1 MWKHQFEA
9 ELIFDSDQMDVITE
23 SYQRQVKDGFCG
35 TLEDFID
42 TLAQVGICTTLL
54 KLAKGI

>member
-1 MWKHQFEA
+1 MLKHHFET
-9 ELIFDSDQMDVITE
+9 ELIFDPDQMDVITE
-23 SYQRQVKDGFCG
+23 SYQRQVKDGFSG

-54 KLAKGI
+54 RLAKGI